1 MLVKLVI
8 WFYLFVYMHFNSKKS
23 YILLYLYIIILIIL
37 YDLVHQ
43 MNLKIIQRFLIKSK
57 LKDEIKKKLNE
68 KKIKKIT
75 LINPVN
81 LSNP

>member
-1 MLVKLVI
+1 M
-8 WFYLFVYMHFNSKKS
+8 S
-23 YILLYLYIIILIIL
+23 
-37 YDLVHQ
+37 
-43 MNLKIIQRFLIKSK
+43 LKIIQRFLIKSK